1 MRPRR
6 TLNVQSKFY
15 IKIEKVHQ
23 IHIVGFMNLLLPLA
37 FSRLSPYYVYLCVK
51 KETEGENE

>member
-23 IHIVGFMNLLLPLA
+23 IYIVGFMNVLIPLA
-37 FSRLSPYYVYLCVK
+37 FSRLSPYYIYLCVK